1 MPHNNRVSTSR
12 SLGTSDIWSK
22 TIGHDP
28 HATGADDSANR
39 EIESNAEKARG
50 LLELARHQNL
60 TGGRG
65 GGQAGGDNFSRQ
77 LFLGLK
83 GGKKRAADAKNP
95 KAGVLDADT
104 RALLEES
111 SSSSEDE
118 FVDERKLPAKAG
130 SDYSSDASQKKKKRK
145 RRKERSKR
153 SKSKKRK
160 RRKEKSRT
168 KKDNSGDSDDS
179 RAVRKRRRRRERD
192 RDSSDEDNVHADHW
206 RDATNGHKERA

>member
-1 MPHNNRVSTSR
+1 MGEWLRQPQIYFYTLRLCSHHSSHILVQ
-12 SLGTSDIWSK
+12 
-22 TIGHDP
+22 GHDP
-28 HATGADDSANR
+28 HATDADDSANR

-65 GGQAGGDNFSRQ
+65 GAQAGGDNFSRQ

-83 GGKKRAADAKNP
+83 GGKKRAADANNP
-95 KAGVLDADT
+95 NAGVLDADT

-118 FVDERKLPAKAG
+118 FMDERKQPAKAG
-130 SDYSSDASQKKKKRK
+130 SDHSSEESQKKKRK
-145 RRKERSKR
+145 RRKEKSKKSK

-160 RRKEKSRT
+160 RRKEKSRS
-168 KKDNSGDSDDS
+168 DRDDS
-179 RAVRKRRRRRERD
+179 RADKKRRRRRSERD
-192 RDSSDEDNVHADHW
+192 RDSGSDEDSVHKDRRH
-206 RDATNGHKERA
+206 DDD

>member
-1 MPHNNRVSTSR
+1 MATPTPNFCHIRLSSHHSSHILVQ
-12 SLGTSDIWSK
+12 
-22 TIGHDP
+22 GHDP
-28 HATGADDSANR
+28 HATDADDSANR

-65 GGQAGGDNFSRQ
+65 GAQAGGDNFSRQ

-83 GGKKRAADAKNP
+83 GGKKRADANNP
-95 KAGVLDADT
+95 NAGVLDADT

-118 FVDERKLPAKAG
+118 FMDERKQPAKAG
-130 SDYSSDASQKKKKRK
+130 SDHSSEESQKKKRK
-145 RRKERSKR
+145 RRKEKSKKSK

-160 RRKEKSRT
+160 RRKEKSRS
-168 KKDNSGDSDDS
+168 DRDDS
-179 RAVRKRRRRRERD
+179 RADRRRRSERD
-192 RDSSDEDNVHADHW
+192 RDSGSDEDSVHKDRR
-206 RDATNGHKERA
+206 RDND